1 MADDQIQRPYRS
13 NEAPAR
19 STPSAT
25 SVVGSDPLAELARL
39 IGQTDPFAEFGREN
53 PRRVVPPP
61 AAKAPP
67 PSFGPADYFDASTA
81 PPPPRPSPLQP
92 PPAYV
97 PPSAPRQP
105 YATARDPHAGE
116 GHAPGEA
123 GAYDAGAYH
132 PGNAHLGP
140 EEAGYYEDAPPPKR
154 RMGII
159 AIAAVLALAVIG
171 TAGAFGYRAMFGG
184 ARSSAPPPVIK
195 ADTAPSKIV
204 PAPAK
209 TPAKLITD
217 RIGDHAEDEKLVSR
231 EEKPVEIKA
240 AEIKTNPALATIP
253 PPQGNA
259 QQGAAQ
265 PAPGGAVMSTE
276 PKKVHTIAIHPDQ
289 MGEGQQAPVAAAAP
303 TPPTPPLA
311 PPVPARASPPPQAS
325 NNPPPLAANAAPP
338 PPRPAEARTAAPA
351 QGAAQAR
358 GNGPLSLSPDAPP
371 ARQMR
376 TAAVSAP
383 PPPAAQATHTAGGYA
398 VQVSSQRSEA
408 DAQAAFRGLQA
419 KYPKILGGRQAS
431 IHKVELGA
439 KGTYYRAMVGPFAN
453 ANEATE
459 LCNGL
464 RAAGG
469 QCLIQRN

>member
-25 SVVGSDPLAELARL
+25 SVAGSDPLAELARL

-303 TPPTPPLA
+303 TPPLA
-311 PPVPARASPPPQAS
+311 PPVPARASPPPPQAS

-358 GNGPLSLSPDAPP
+358 GNAPLSLSPDAPP

>member
-19 STPSAT
+19 SGPSAA
-25 SVVGSDPLAELARL
+25 SVAGSDPLAELARL

-67 PSFGPADYFDASTA
+67 PSFGPADYFDAPTA
-81 PPPPRPSPLQP
+81 PPPRPSPLQP
-92 PPAYV
+92 PPAYA

-105 YATARDPHAGE
+105 YAAARDPHVGDD
-116 GHAPGEA
+116 HASGEA

-132 PGNAHLGP
+132 PGNAHLGA
-140 EEAGYYEDAPPPKR
+140 EEAGYYDASPPKR
-154 RMGII
+154 RMGMI

-184 ARSSAPPPVIK
+184 ARSSAPSPVIK

-217 RIGDHAEDEKLVSR
+217 RIGNHAEGEKLVSR

-253 PPQGNA
+253 PPQANA
-259 QQGAAQ
+259 QQGTAQ
-265 PAPGGAVMSTE
+265 PEPGGAVLSTE
-276 PKKVHTIAIHPDQ
+276 PKKVHTIAVHPDQ
-289 MGEGQQAPVAAAAP
+289 MGDGQQAP
-303 TPPTPPLA
+303 
-311 PPVPARASPPPQAS
+311 PPPQAS
-325 NNPPPLAANAAPP
+325 NNPPPPAVNAAPP
-338 PPRPAEARTAAPA
+338 APRPAEARAAAPA
-351 QGAAQAR
+351 R
-358 GNGPLSLSPDAPP
+358 GNAPLSLSPDAP
-371 ARQMR
+371 ATRTMR
-376 TAAVSAP
+376 TAAVAAP